1 MSITEIITGALP
13 AGLMMVILA
22 GAFALV
28 LLIASIKLKVEV
40 NPKIE
45 AIGDALPGIDCGA
58 CGYAGCSAYAKA
70 VYENPELIGKC
81 APGGSD
87 VAAAISDVLNL
98 AVSGGGAA
106 MRPVVRCNAHGEDK
120 HYYAEYLGIDSCTA
134 ANLLP
139 NATSCKYGCL
149 DFGDCVKACQFNA
162 IEIIDGLATVNY
174 DKCTGCGAC
183 VSACPRGVIEMVPF
197 KEDAMLV
204 VTCKSQELGKEA
216 RGRCSVGCI
225 GCKMCARLSDM
236 FEMDGNLANIN
247 YEKYNVDDKAKTALS
262 KCPPKV
268 IRYHGKGADELNTP
282 APEPKEDA
290 AKTE

>member
-1 MSITEIITGALP
+1 MSITEIINGALP

-28 LLIASIKLKVEV
+28 LLIASIKLKVDV
-40 NPKIE
+40 NPKVEEISN
-45 AIGDALPGIDCGA
+45 ALPGIDCGA

-70 VYENPELIGKC
+70 VFENPELIGKC

-87 VAAAISDVLNL
+87 VAAAISSVLNL
-98 AVSGGGAA
+98 AVSGGGAP
-106 MRPVVRCNAHGEDK
+106 MRPVVRCSAHIEDK
-120 HYYAEYLGIDSCTA
+120 HYYADYLGIDSCTA

-149 DFGDCVKACQFNA
+149 DFGDCVKVCQFDA
-162 IEIIDGLATVNY
+162 IKIIDGLATIDY
-174 DKCTGCGAC
+174 DKCTGCRAC
-183 VSACPRGVIEMVPF
+183 VSACPRGVIELVPF
-197 KEDAMLV
+197 KEEAMLA

-225 GCKMCARLSDM
+225 GCKMCTRLSDM
-236 FEMDGNLANIN
+236 FEMDGNLANID
-247 YEKYNVDDKAKTALS
+247 YEKYSVDDKVKTLLT

-268 IRYHGKGADELNTP
+268 IRYHGKGAAELNKSAQEPTEKP
-282 APEPKEDA
+282 A
-290 AKTE
+290 